1 MLNNYEDFKKEFF
14 KVSKIDLNSYK
25 ENQMKRRIDNFI
37 EKNQCEGYV
46 NFLKL
51 IQKDSNVY
59 DMFIT
64 YLTINVSEFYRNPAQ
79 WTTLQ
84 KVVIPHLLEC
94 FGKKLRIWS
103 AACSTGDEPYS
114 LAMVLSD
121 YVSLNQIEIIAT
133 DMDKEVLSKAKRGC
147 YNEKSVKGLPD
158 KYINKYFEKDEH
170 GLYHVVD
177 SIKKC
182 ITFRQHNLLK
192 DSYIADVDLL
202 VCRNV
207 LIYFTDDAKDGIYKG
222 FVKSLKKNGILFV
235 GSTEQIIGPDRY
247 GLETFQSFFYKK
259 L

>member
-1 MLNNYEDFKKEFF
+1 
-14 KVSKIDLNSYK
+14 
-25 ENQMKRRIDNFI
+25 
-37 EKNQCEGYV
+37 
-46 NFLKL
+46 
-51 IQKDSNVY
+51 
-59 DMFIT
+59 
-64 YLTINVSEFYRNPAQ
+64 
-79 WTTLQ
+79 
-84 KVVIPHLLEC
+84 
-94 FGKKLRIWS
+94 
-103 AACSTGDEPYS
+103 
-114 LAMVLSD
+114 MVLSD

-158 KYINKYFEKDEH
+158 KYINKYFQKDEH

-207 LIYFTDDAKDGIYKG
+207 LIYFTDEAKDGIYKG
-222 FVKSLKKNGILFV
+222 FVKSLKRNGILFV

-247 GLETFQSFFYKK
+247 GLESFQSFFYKK